1 MLNRLAPVLVRRRRA
16 VIAVWGLFLVLAVF
30 VGSGTTDRLITTS
43 DGDPSS
49 ESARAEEILEDAGL
63 SSPEVVALIDG
74 APVDDPTMVVE
85 VTDAAEAVAGL
96 DGVESVAT
104 TYSDGPLYA
113 SVDGNASL
121 VAVTLDQSL
130 SGADFD
136 TTVHEV
142 AALLAQI
149 EAPDVVIGG
158 EAILA
163 EESVQQTEEDLQR
176 AELLTLPLTLALAVF
191 VFGGLLAASL
201 PLMVALMAV
210 PGSLAVLWGVST
222 ITDVH
227 VFALNAA
234 TMLGLG
240 LAIDYSL
247 LIVNRF
253 REERAAGSPV
263 AAAVERTVATAGV
276 TVAFSGLTVA
286 VALGGFLMFKDNVFP
301 SIGLGS
307 IGVVILAMLA
317 AMTLLPAVLATI
329 GHRIRPAR
337 SNANSGRVFHRI
349 ATLVQ
354 RRPLLITI
362 GVSGILL
369 ILAIPFFSARLQI
382 PGAESLPASSETRQ
396 LLDERDARFLV
407 GGEDPITVV
416 AHTDNATGLVGQ
428 IRELDGA
435 AAAQI
440 RTADL
445 EGIVLID
452 VLPAGPAQGAVAE
465 SVVQSI
471 RALEPGYET
480 EVTGPAAWLIDERDA
495 LFERL
500 PWALLF
506 VAVATLVLLF
516 LLTGSVILPFKAMAM
531 NLLSLTATF
540 GILVWGFQN
549 GGLEGVLG
557 FESVGFLSLWL
568 PFLIFFI
575 SFGLSMDY
583 EVFLLARIREIH
595 EETGDN
601 DQAVSLGLQR
611 TGRIVTSA
619 ALLIAI
625 VFGAFA
631 TGESVEMKAL
641 GVGLAVAILLDAFV
655 IRIFL
660 VPAAMKLMGEW
671 NWWAPAPLRRLH
683 NRIGLHEPPSA
694 PTIDLTGSPPAAGAE
709 SERELV
715 EA

>member
-1 MLNRLAPVLVRRRRA
+1 MFNRLAPSVVRHRRA
-16 VIAVWGLFLVLAVF
+16 VIGAWMLFLVLAVL

-43 DGDPSS
+43 EGDPGS
-49 ESARAEEILEDAGL
+49 ESAHAEEILERAGQA
-63 SSPEVVALIDG
+63 SPDVVALVDG
-74 APVDDPTMVVE
+74 APVDDPA
-85 VTDAAEAVAGL
+85 VTASVTAGAADLSAL
-96 DGVESVAT
+96 RGVRAIAT
-104 TYSDGPLYA
+104 TYTDGPLYA
-113 SVDGNASL
+113 ANDGSASL
-121 VAVTLDQSL
+121 VAVSLDQSL
-130 SGADFD
+130 PDAEYD
-136 TTVHEV
+136 HLIEV
-142 AALLAQI
+142 I
-149 EAPDVVIGG
+149 EARLQQIDAPEVIVGG
-158 EAILA
+158 QAILA
-163 EESVQQTEEDLQR
+163 EETVSQTEEDLQR
-176 AELLTLPLTLALAVF
+176 AELLTLPLTLALAIF

-201 PLMVALMAV
+201 PLMVALVAV

-222 ITDVH
+222 VTDVH

-240 LAIDYSL
+240 LAIDYAL
-247 LIVNRF
+247 LVVNRF
-253 REERAAGSPV
+253 REERAAGSSV
-263 AAAVERTVATAGV
+263 TAAVEKTIATAGV

-286 VALGGFLMFKDNVFP
+286 VALGGFLVFKDNVFP

-317 AMTLLPAVLATI
+317 AITLLPAVLATI

-337 SNANSGRVFHRI
+337 QTERSGRMFHRI
-349 ATLVQ
+349 STLVQ
-354 RRPLLITI
+354 RRPLLVTVT
-362 GVSGILL
+362 VSSLLL
-369 ILAIPFFSARLQI
+369 ILAIPFLSARLQI
-382 PGAESLPASSETRQ
+382 PGAESLPESSATRQ
-396 LLDERDARFLV
+396 LLDERDERFLI
-407 GGEDPITVV
+407 GGEDPITVI
-416 AHTDNATGLVGQ
+416 AHTENASDLVVA
-428 IRELDGA
+428 IRQAENVIG
-435 AAAQI
+435 AQI
-440 RTADL
+440 RPT
-445 EGIVLID
+445 EQEYVVVID
-452 VLPAGPAQGAVAE
+452 VLPEGPAQGRAAE
-465 SVVQSI
+465 GVVNAI
-471 RALEPGYET
+471 RDLDPGYET
-480 EVTGPAAWLIDERDA
+480 EVTGPAAWLIDERAA

-506 VAVATLVLLF
+506 VALATLVLLF
-516 LLTGSVILPFKAMAM
+516 LLTGSVVLPFKAMAM

-549 GGLEGVLG
+549 GALGGILG

-583 EVFLLARIREIH
+583 EVFLLARIGEIY

-601 DQAVSLGLQR
+601 DEAVSRGLQR

-619 ALLIAI
+619 ALLIAV

-660 VPAAMKLMGEW
+660 VPAAMKLMGDW

-683 NRIGLHEPPSA
+683 ARIGLHEPPA
-694 PTIDLTGSPPAAGAE
+694 TPALDLTG
-709 SERELV
+709 ERDGELV